1 MLVCGVTLP
10 PRVIRRGGLKG
21 LDGVRAGLDV
31 TETQAGAGRGIG
43 WDNIRVMVPAGGM
56 GVG

>member
-1 MLVCGVTLP
+1 MCGVTLP